1 MEYRKLPHGNE
12 EISIIGLG
20 ASSLGQ
26 ASQEEMIQTLNH
38 AFDAGIN
45 YIDLAAGHAPI
56 FQAVGKAIQGRR
68 NQIYLQIHFG
78 AEYSSGEYGWTTNLK
93 RIKESVKWQLECLQT
108 DYIDFG
114 FIHCIDEEQDLKTI
128 QENGVLDY
136 IS

>member
-12 EISIIGLG
+12 EISIIGLR

-38 AFDAGIN
+38 AFDAEIN

-78 AEYSSGEYGWTTNLK
+78 AEYSSGEQ
-93 RIKESVKWQLECLQT
+93 I
-108 DYIDFG
+108 
-114 FIHCIDEEQDLKTI
+114 
-128 QENGVLDY
+128 
-136 IS
+136 